1 MLSFH
6 WLTHTIKIRNLWVN
20 LMKRHDRDLPYLLS
34 HTFVSHL
41 SFISLWVAHNVRERR
56 TAPAPR
62 SWLTNTKRLSHDSRA
77 LCAVRQVHGST
88 FDWSLA
94 LSIAVGRDLVKD

>member
-1 MLSFH
+1 MFSFH

-41 SFISLWVAHNVRERR
+41 SFISYFMVAHNVWREKDSASAQ
-56 TAPAPR
+56 TMAP
-62 SWLTNTKRLSHDSRA
+62 TK
-77 LCAVRQVHGST
+77 
-88 FDWSLA
+88 
-94 LSIAVGRDLVKD
+94 IRD